1 MQKPGIKI
9 VIGHGSGSFGH
20 SAAAEMNSSSRG
32 ESQKDWSGFHK
43 VWWAAH
49 QLNHIV
55 ANELIN
61 VGLPAISLPASA
73 ALISNERKIQNWMI
87 EPILLSLKNDLIPV
101 VFGDV
106 VFDQKD
112 GFVIHSTERLF
123 SHLARQCHPD
133 RILLVG
139 KEKGV
144 YSDYPANQRLI
155 PDISPQ
161 SYESVSNALAASF
174 STDVTGG
181 MATKVKSMLELVQL
195 EITLLIDIFS
205 GEEDNN
211 LFRVIMGERIGTRLS
226 N

>member
-1 MQKPGIKI
+1 MYT
-9 VIGHGSGSFGH
+9 ST
-20 SAAAEMNSSSRG
+20 
-32 ESQKDWSGFHK
+32 
-43 VWWAAH
+43 
-49 QLNHIV
+49 
-55 ANELIN
+55 
-61 VGLPAISLPASA
+61 
-73 ALISNERKIQNWMI
+73 
-87 EPILLSLKNDLIPV
+87 LLSLVAFGLKVLTCLKFFLAAVIRSCVSLPSKVFVMKCPPGFRTFVASSKAREERVKLRTVSSSLIPV

-161 SYESVSNALAASF
+161 SYESVSNALAASS

-205 GEEDNN
+205 GEQDNN